1 MTISG
6 ELGNVCAALSSF
18 QQKPDKTN
26 TFFFLTNDSTS
37 VIPPCPCLL
46 HHRHVCYPIISE
58 LNVFGPALSNF
69 EHQIFHL
76 ALFPSAWSSLCHL

>member
-26 TFFFLTNDSTS
+26 TFFLTNDSTC
-37 VIPPCPCLL
+37 VIPSCPCLL
-46 HHRHVCYPIISE
+46 HHRHACYSIIFE

-69 EHQIFHL
+69 EHQIFQL
-76 ALFPSAWSSLCHL
+76 ILFPSAWSSLCHL